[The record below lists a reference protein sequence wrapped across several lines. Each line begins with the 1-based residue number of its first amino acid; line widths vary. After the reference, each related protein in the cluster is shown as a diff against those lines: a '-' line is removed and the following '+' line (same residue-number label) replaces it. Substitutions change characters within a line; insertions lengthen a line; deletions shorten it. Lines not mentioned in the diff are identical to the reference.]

1 MKDIAMTVIDHPAT
15 PMKPSAKFWD
25 RHAKGYA
32 KRPVA
37 NQAAYEEKLRV
48 TRAYFDPTME
58 VLEFGCGT
66 GSTALAHA
74 PFVKH
79 ILATDI
85 SAKMLEIAEEKAR
98 SGAIEN
104 VTFQRVEFDD
114 ITAPADGFDAILGM
128 SILHLLDERNPAIA
142 KVYEMLKP
150 GGIFVSSTA
159 CLGDTMKWFK
169 IIAPVGRFFGLIP
182 LVRIF
187 TEQALIDS
195 ITGAGF
201 RIEHQWRPE
210 ESVGVFILAK
220 KPG

>member
-1 MKDIAMTVIDHPAT
+1 MTVIDNPPA
-15 PMKPSAKFWD
+15 PMKPTAKFWD
-25 RHAKGYA
+25 RHAAGYA

-48 TRAYFDPTME
+48 TREYFDPTME

-85 SAKMLEIAEEKAR
+85 SSKMLEIAEAKAEA
-98 SGAIEN
+98 GGIEN
-104 VTFQRVEFDD
+104 VTFQRAAFDD
-114 ITAPADGFDAILGM
+114 IDAPAAGFDAILGL
-128 SILHLLDERNPAIA
+128 SILHLLDDRKPAIA

-169 IIAPVGRFFGLIP
+169 LVAPVGRFFGLIP

-187 TEQALIDS
+187 TEQELVDS
-195 ITGAGF
+195 LTNGGF
-201 RIEHQWRPE
+201 QIEHRWRPE
-210 ESVGVFILAK
+210 KSVGVFVVAK

>member
-1 MKDIAMTVIDHPAT
+1 MTAIDNQAA

-48 TRAYFDPTME
+48 TRGFFHPDME

-85 SAKMLEIAEEKAR
+85 SAKMLDIAEAKAEA
-98 SGAIEN
+98 GGIEN
-104 VTFQRVEFDD
+104 VTFKRIAFDD
-114 ITAPADGFDAILGM
+114 IAAPADGFDAILGL
-128 SILHLLDERNPAIA
+128 SILHLLDDRDPAIA
-142 KVYEMLKP
+142 KVFQMLKP

-169 IIAPVGRFFGLIP
+169 LIAPIGRFFGLIP
-182 LVRIF
+182 LVRVF
-187 TEQALIDS
+187 TEQELVAS
-195 ITGAGF
+195 ITNGGF
-201 RIEHQWRPE
+201 QIAHQWRPDK
-210 ESVGVFILAK
+210 SVGVFIVAK

>member
-1 MKDIAMTVIDHPAT
+1 MTAIDNPTA

-48 TRAYFDPTME
+48 TRTFFDPTME

-85 SAKMLEIAEEKAR
+85 SSKMLEIAEAKAEA
-98 SGAIEN
+98 SGIEN
-104 VTFQRVEFDD
+104 VTFKRVAFDEID
-114 ITAPADGFDAILGM
+114 APAEGFDAILGL
-128 SILHLLDERNPAIA
+128 SILHLLDDRNPAIA
-142 KVYEMLKP
+142 RVHEMLKP

-169 IIAPVGRFFGLIP
+169 LIAPIGRFFGLIP

-187 TEQALIDS
+187 TEQELVTS
-195 ITGAGF
+195 ITECGF
-201 RIEHQWRPE
+201 QIEHQWRPE
-210 ESVGVFILAK
+210 KSVGVFIVAR